1 MRFALAQLRKMAM
14 PYSFDESMDLSNELN
29 GFEDI
34 ISSKPCE
41 VHATIKERGIDTYLL
56 SFDFKIELIMED
68 AVSLEPVSYV
78 IESTAEEIFTT
89 DSEMEDVFLIDGQT
103 LDTKE
108 AVLTNILIQKPMSVT
123 NEEFESDIEEESPSE
138 EEKIN
143 PAFASLKDLL

>member
-1 MRFALAQLRKMAM
+1 MRFTLAQLRKTIM
-14 PYSFDESMDLSNELN
+14 PYSFDESLDLSNELN

-41 VHATIKERGIDTYLL
+41 VHTVIKERGIDTYLAI
-56 SFDFKIELIMED
+56 FNIKIEVVMQD
-68 AVSLEPVSYV
+68 SVSLLEIPYT
-78 IESTAEEIFTT
+78 IETTAEEIFTT
-89 DSEMEDVFLIDGQT
+89 DDSMEDVFLIDGQT

-108 AVLTNILIQKPMSVT
+108 AVLTNILINKPMSVT
-123 NEEFESDIEEESPSE
+123 YEEFESDIEAEEE

>member
-1 MRFALAQLRKMAM
+1 MRFTLAQLRKTIM
-14 PYSFDESMDLSNELN
+14 PYSFDESLDLSSELD

-41 VHATIKERGIDTYLL
+41 VHTVIKERGIDTYLAI
-56 SFDFKIELIMED
+56 FNIKIEVVMQD
-68 AVSLEPVSYV
+68 SVSLLEIPYT
-78 IESTAEEIFTT
+78 IETTAEEIFTT
-89 DSEMEDVFLIDGQT
+89 DDSMEDVFLIEGQT

-108 AVLTNILIQKPMSVT
+108 AVLTNILINKPMSVT
-123 NEEFESDIEEESPSE
+123 NEEFESDIEEEEE